1 MGPKWPALR
10 ESNPPHGTTNK
21 RINKM
26 KYRGALLSILTTIIL
41 LTAFALPARAGWLE
55 VARDSGTMSI
65 SGALIK
71 VVPADNSRMWTIMD
85 MNKGIVTMVDERK
98 RTYTLIDPEKFCATV
113 TTMMGNMM
121 AGMTPQQRAMMKQMM
136 GGSASK
142 HSPVVKVM
150 RMGSGGKV
158 AGYDTTKYSV
168 IVDGRPYKD
177 VWLATNAPIM
187 HEMKNFIK
195 KSSEMSA
202 KMESCSKMAPGMN
215 RGPAPEVSKE
225 YEALSEKGWPMK
237 ELNRRTHKVTKEVRR
252 LERKTFPASTFRVP
266 AGYQKVEMRKLMGGG
281 RR

>member
-1 MGPKWPALR
+1 
-10 ESNPPHGTTNK
+10 
-21 RINKM
+21 M

-41 LTAFALPARAGWLE
+41 LTAFALPVRAGWLE
-55 VARDSGTMSI
+55 EDRDSGTMSI

-71 VVPADNSRMWTIMD
+71 VVPADNSGIWTIMD
-85 MNKGIVTMVDERK
+85 MNKGIVTMVDEGK
-98 RTYTLIDPEKFCATV
+98 RTYTLIDPEKFCANV

-121 AGMTPQQRAMMKQMM
+121 EGMTPEQRAMMQQMM
-136 GGSASK
+136 GGSAPK
-142 HSPVVKVM
+142 HRPIVKVM

-158 AGYDTTKYSV
+158 AGYTTTKYNV

-187 HEMKNFIK
+187 NEMKNFIK

-202 KMESCSKMAPGMN
+202 RMDSCSKMAPGMN
-215 RGPAPEVSKE
+215 HGPAPEISRE
-225 YEALSEKGWPMK
+225 YEALAEKGWTMK

-266 AGYQKVEMRKLMGGG
+266 VGYKRVEMRQLMGGG